1 MVILGVMIGGALGAL
16 ARYGTTLLLQGAP
29 GAAYAGFPW
38 ATLAVNVVGSFLLA
52 VVATLGPNGTI
63 SPQLRTTLAAGF
75 IGSFT
80 TFSTFELESNELFRD
95 GRGLW
100 GVLYVMGNLVLG
112 YGAVLLGRA
121 VAVRW
126 VG

>member
-1 MVILGVMIGGALGAL
+1 MVVLGVMIGGAFGAL

-29 GAAYAGFPW
+29 GAGYAGFPF

-52 VVATLGPNGTI
+52 VVASLGPNALI

-80 TFSTFELESNELFRD
+80 TFSTFELESYELFRD
-95 GRGLW
+95 GSRLW
-100 GVLYVMGNLVLG
+100 GALYVVGNLVLG
-112 YGAVLLGRA
+112 YAAVLLGRA
-121 VAVRW
+121 VTAR
-126 VG
+126 